1 MSQACSILTLLSSRA
16 SQIEVPAG
24 ASISAPW
31 GQYSAWGSILIT
43 GMTDLLSDQKS
54 GKGLHAL
61 AGQGLL
67 DAAVHALGGEGL
79 RALGQR
85 LCRGLD
91 DGGILGA
98 HAGTQGVDQRIDGC
112 ALVRGEHIAIGLQ
125 SAFGGH

>member
-79 RALGQR
+79 RDRKSTR
-85 LCRGLD
+85 LNSSHSQISYAVFCL
-91 DGGILGA
+91 
-98 HAGTQGVDQRIDGC
+98 
-112 ALVRGEHIAIGLQ
+112 EK
-125 SAFGGH
+125 